1 MSWGVHWGVP
11 TKHFNNLFSLVNFS
25 SVWED
30 YFAMLFCTYFMTCS
44 STHLKVTSVMLSA
57 MCVLVTVVTR
67 ARARAVEGG
76 MAFILSQ
83 MQITFEQS
91 QV

>member
-1 MSWGVHWGVP
+1 
-11 TKHFNNLFSLVNFS
+11 
-25 SVWED
+25 
-30 YFAMLFCTYFMTCS
+30 MTCS

-57 MCVLVTVVTR
+57 KYVLVTVVTR